1 MFGGAILAD
10 MALAGNARRMIV
22 HSGKPRPN
30 NPNRVLASGSQSATL
45 TALNLLTRRIIM
57 REYKQFYI
65 NGEWVDPAT
74 PHDFDVL
81 NPATEEVCAHISLG
95 SEEDVNRAVAAARN
109 AFASYSRTSVK
120 ERIELLES
128 CAEVYQKYYNDIAD
142 AIREEMG
149 APHKL
154 AVGGQAYT
162 GLGHLQEAAK
172 VLKNFEF
179 EEDLGEHRVFKE
191 PIGVCGLITPW
202 NWPVNQIGCKV
213 APALAVGCTMV
224 LKPSEVA
231 PLSAYLF
238 AKVLHEA
245 GVPAGVFNLVNGDGP
260 VVGTALSK
268 HPDVDMMSFTGSTRA
283 GSLVAQNAAPT
294 VKRVTQELGGKSPNI
309 VLEDADLEAAVTGGV
324 MHMFN
329 NTGQSCNAP
338 SRMFVPR
345 AKLEEAEA
353 IAARVAA
360 SVKVGDPTSEETTM
374 GPVVSEVQFNKIQD
388 LIQKGIDEGAKL
400 VAGGVGRPDGLT
412 KGYFIK
418 PTVFSQANNDMT
430 IAREEIFG
438 PVLTMIPYD
447 SEEEAIRM
455 ANDTPYG
462 LAGYVQ
468 SGSIDHAREV
478 ASQIR
483 AGNVHIN
490 GASGGFN
497 VPFGGFKQSGNGREW
512 GHHGFTDFLE
522 IKAVEGYAA

>member
-1 MFGGAILAD
+1 
-10 MALAGNARRMIV
+10 
-22 HSGKPRPN
+22 
-30 NPNRVLASGSQSATL
+30 
-45 TALNLLTRRIIM
+45 M
-57 REYKQFYI
+57 REYTQFYI
-65 NGEWVDPAT
+65 NGQWVDPVK
-74 PHDFDVL
+74 PNSFDVI

-95 SEEDVNRAVAAARN
+95 SEEDVNRAVAAAKA
-109 AFASYSRTSVK
+109 AFETFSRTSVK

-128 CAEVYQKYYNDIAD
+128 CVEVYQKYYNDIAD

-149 APHKL
+149 APKEL
-154 AVGGQAYT
+154 AAGAQAYC

-172 VLKNFEF
+172 ILKTFKF
-179 EEDLGEHRVFKE
+179 EEDLGPHRVFKE

-202 NWPVNQIGCKV
+202 NWPVNQISCKV

-231 PLSAYLF
+231 PLSAYLY
-238 AKVLHEA
+238 AKVMDEA

-283 GSLVAQNAAPT
+283 GTLVAQNAAPT

-309 VLEDADLEAAVTGGV
+309 VLEDADLEKAVTGGV
-324 MHMFN
+324 LHMYN

-338 SRMFVPR
+338 SRMLVPR
-345 AKLEEAEA
+345 AKLAEAEA
-353 IAARVAA
+353 IAARVSE
-360 SVKVGDPTSEETTM
+360 SVVVGDPAADGTTM
-374 GPVVSEVQFNKIQD
+374 GPVVSEVQFNKIQG
-388 LIQKGIDEGAKL
+388 LIEKGIAEGAK
-400 VAGGVGRPDGLT
+400 VVTGGPGRPDGIS
-412 KGYFIK
+412 KGYFIR
-418 PTVFSQANNDMT
+418 PTVFSGVNNDMT

-438 PVLTMIPYD
+438 PVLAMIPYD
-447 SEEEAIRM
+447 TEEEAIRV

-468 SGSIDHAREV
+468 SEDIKHAREV
-478 ASQIR
+478 ASRIR

-490 GASGGFN
+490 GASGGFD

-512 GHHGFTDFLE
+512 GAHGFTDFLE
-522 IKAVEGYAA
+522 IKAVEGYGE

>member
-1 MFGGAILAD
+1 
-10 MALAGNARRMIV
+10 
-22 HSGKPRPN
+22 
-30 NPNRVLASGSQSATL
+30 
-45 TALNLLTRRIIM
+45 M
-57 REYKQFYI
+57 REYMKFYI

-74 PHDFDVL
+74 PKSLDVI
-81 NPATEEVCAHISLG
+81 NPATEEVCAHISMG
-95 SEEDVNRAVAAARN
+95 SEEDVNRAVAAARA
-109 AFASYSRTSVK
+109 AFETFGRTSVK

-128 CAEVYQKYYNDIAD
+128 CIEVYQKRYNDIAD

-149 APHKL
+149 APKEL
-154 AVGGQAYT
+154 AAGAQAFC

-172 VLKNFEF
+172 VLKTFKF

-202 NWPVNQIGCKV
+202 NWPVNQISCKV
-213 APALAVGCTMV
+213 APALAVGCTMI

-238 AKVLHEA
+238 AEVMHEA
-245 GVPAGVFNLVNGDGP
+245 GVPAGVFNMINGDGP

-268 HPDVDMMSFTGSTRA
+268 HPGVDMMSFTGSTRA

-309 VLEDADLEAAVTGGV
+309 VLDDADLEKAVTGGV
-324 MHMFN
+324 MHMYN

-338 SRMFVPR
+338 SRMLVPK
-345 AKLEEAEA
+345 AKLAQAEE
-353 IAARVAA
+353 IARKVTE
-360 SVKVGDPTSEETTM
+360 SVVVGDPAADGTTM
-374 GPVVSEVQFNKIQD
+374 GPVVSEIQFDKIQA
-388 LIQKGIDEGAKL
+388 LIEKGVAEGAK
-400 VAGGVGRPDGLT
+400 VVTGGPGRPEGIS
-412 KGYFIK
+412 KGYFIR
-418 PTVFSQANNDMT
+418 PTVFSGVNNDMT

-438 PVLTMIPYD
+438 PVLVMIPYET
-447 SEEEAIRM
+447 EEEAIRV

-468 SGSIDHAREV
+468 SDDIKHARAV
-478 ASQIR
+478 ASRIR

-490 GASGGFN
+490 GAAGGFD

-512 GHHGFTDFLE
+512 GSHGFTDFLE
-522 IKAVEGYAA
+522 IKAVEGYGE